1 MYKFAAVFIGFLISI
16 MVTFNGT
23 LDGYTGNYLSI
34 LIIHIVGLI
43 TVMLTLII
51 RREKLIFNEKLPLYI
66 FSGGAIGVLLVLLN
80 NLCFGSL
87 GVSLTLALGVFGQ
100 LVLSI
105 IIDNF
110 GLFGMDMYK
119 FNKKKLI
126 GFAIMLIGIVVMTV
140 Y

>member
-1 MYKFAAVFIGFLISI
+1 MYKFAAVFIGLLICI

-23 LDGYTGNYLSI
+23 LDSYTGNYLSI

-43 TVMLTLII
+43 TVILTLVVK
-51 RREKLIFNEKLPLYI
+51 REKIIFNEKVPFYM

-80 NLCFGSL
+80 NLCFGNL
-87 GVSLTLALGVFGQ
+87 GVSLTLSLGVFGQ

-105 IIDNF
+105 IIDHF
-110 GLFGMDMYK
+110 GLWGMDIYK

>member
-1 MYKFAAVFIGFLISI
+1 MYKFAAVFIGLLISI
-16 MVTFNGT
+16 MITFNGI
-23 LDGYTGNYLSI
+23 LDSYSGNYLSI
-34 LIIHIVGLI
+34 LIIHIVGLV
-43 TVMLTLII
+43 TVILTLVIK
-51 RREKLIFNEKLPLYI
+51 REKIIFNEKIPVYM

-105 IIDNF
+105 IIDHF
-110 GLFGMDMYK
+110 GLLGMDIYK
-119 FNKKKLI
+119 FDKKKI
-126 GFAIMLIGIVVMTV
+126 MGFAIMLIGIVVMTV

>member
-1 MYKFAAVFIGFLISI
+1 MYKFAAVFIGLLISI

-23 LDGYTGNYLSI
+23 LDSYTGNYLSI

-43 TVMLTLII
+43 TVILTLVVK
-51 RREKLIFNEKLPLYI
+51 REKIIFNEKVPFYM

-80 NLCFGSL
+80 NLCFGNL
-87 GVSLTLALGVFGQ
+87 GVSLTLSLGVFGQ

-105 IIDNF
+105 IIDHF
-110 GLFGMDMYK
+110 GLWGMDIYK

-126 GFAIMLIGIVVMTV
+126 GFAIMLVGIVVMTV